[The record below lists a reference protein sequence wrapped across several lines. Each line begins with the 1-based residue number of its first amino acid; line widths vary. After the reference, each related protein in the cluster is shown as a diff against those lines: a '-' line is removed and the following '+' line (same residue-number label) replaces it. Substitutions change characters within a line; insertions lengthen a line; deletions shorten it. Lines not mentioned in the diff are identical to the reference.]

1 MIHKNYGMKKKGRFK
16 RHFKRHWKKYA
27 GAGAGLA
34 GGAGLLSLPAIGKIF
49 KLSGK
54 AGMKGWGRT
63 SRALSK
69 TGTRLAKARTGLGN
83 FFRRFKRKKTG

>member
-1 MIHKNYGMKKKGRFK
+1 MIHKNYGMKKKRG
-16 RHFKRHWKKYA
+16 HFKRHWKKYA
-27 GAGAGLA
+27 LAGAGLA
-34 GGAGLLSLPAIGKIF
+34 GGGAGLLSLPAIGKIF

-63 SRALSK
+63 SRTLSR

-83 FFRRFKRKKTG
+83 FFRRFKRKKPT